1 MIIDYETTGQLQ
13 GLESLIEKTVSN
25 RRIKGM
31 LILSCDANA
40 FDSREIDPIL
50 QRIPVPVLG
59 GIFPSIIRDKQVLDK
74 GNIVIGFTREIQ
86 VHTIEQ
92 LSNNQLDYEDILDE
106 KIPEL
111 GNGKTM
117 MVFVDGFAKRISA
130 FIDSLFSI
138 FGLDINYVGG
148 GAGSLSMTQ
157 KPCLFTNHGLVQD
170 CAVIGLLNSHS
181 GVGVSHGWTIL
192 NGPYRVTES
201 EHNTIKTLDWQPA
214 FEVYQKIVEEH
225 SQQRFADESFFD
237 LAKAY
242 PFGIARMNNEQIVR
256 DPIQANPDKSLVC
269 VGEVPEGSFVSI
281 LNGNNRSLINAA
293 ATAVK
298 LGVESFPNGKTK
310 DMLLII
316 DCISR
321 VLFLKDQFHLELE
334 AAHHKDLPL
343 VGACTLGE
351 IANSGNEFLEFY
363 NKTNVMAVL
372 EK

>member
-1 MIIDYETTGQLQ
+1 MIIKYETTGNLTE
-13 GLESLIEKTVSN
+13 LKTLIEQVQDN
-25 RRIKGM
+25 DQINGI
-31 LILSCDANA
+31 LILSCDQNGL
-40 FDSREIDPIL
+40 DSAEINSLLTTVDKPL
-50 QRIPVPVLG
+50 LG
-59 GIFPSIIRDKQVLDK
+59 GIFPSIIYDKNVWDK
-74 GNIVIGFTREIQ
+74 GNIVIGLTQELQ

-92 LSNNQLDYEDILDE
+92 LSNNELDYEDILDE
-106 KIPEL
+106 KIPQL

-130 FIDSLFSI
+130 FIDSLFSV

-148 GAGSLSMTQ
+148 GAGSLSMEQ
-157 KPCLFTNHGLVQD
+157 KPCLFTNQGLVED
-170 CAVIGLLNSHS
+170 CAVIGLLNAHS

-201 EHNTIKTLDWQPA
+201 EQNTIKTLDWQPA
-214 FEVYQKIVEEH
+214 FDVYKKIVEDH
-225 SQQRFADESFFD
+225 SGQTFTDDNFFD
-237 LAKAY
+237 IAKAY

-256 DPIQANPDKSLVC
+256 DPIQVNPDKSLVC

-281 LNGNNRSLINAA
+281 LNGDNHSLIEAA
-293 ATAVK
+293 GTAVQ
-298 LGVESFPNGKTK
+298 LGVDSFPKDKTK
-310 DMLLII
+310 DTLFII

-321 VLFLKDQFHLELE
+321 VLFLEDRFEKELE
-334 AAHHKDLPL
+334 ASRYKDLPL